1 MRSHIDI
8 LGILFIILGVLGVA
22 AGIFVFVVVSG
33 AGALSGERDA
43 ILVTGAVGTII
54 AAIVIAISAPSI
66 FVGVGL
72 RRRRE
77 WARIFALILAALHL
91 FSFPLGTA
99 VAVYAFW
106 VLLNPE
112 TTQIFAAPTT
122 AITSVP

>member
-22 AGIFVFVVVSG
+22 AGLFVFVVLSG
-33 AGALSGERDA
+33 AGALSGEREA

-66 FVGVGL
+66 IVGVGL

-91 FSFPLGTA
+91 LSFPLGTA

-112 TTQIFAAPTT
+112 TTQLFATQT